1 MQQLQLCNP
10 SCRQFEHAFEETH
23 TQKKTLHALIQ
34 MHQTLIN
41 LKAHT
46 GEKSNKCNQYDF
58 VSSHTST
65 LWIYLKMHSG
75 EKSNICSQCDFVSS
89 HAGNSRKHVVS
100 HGGGKSG
107 NLRTDLKCTEEK
119 GKQNA
124 TGATMR
130 ARIHI

>member
-23 TQKKTLHALIQ
+23 TKKDFACSDP
-34 MHQTLIN
+34 N
-41 LKAHT
+41 ASNSYLKAHT
-46 GEKSNKCNQYDF
+46 GEKSNKCNQCDF

-89 HAGNSRKHVVS
+89 HAGNLRKHVVS
-100 HGGGKSG
+100 HGGEKSG
-107 NLRTDLKCTEEK
+107 NLRTHLKRTEEK